1 MHRPGMSAPWISLQR
16 RFVCVALAAL
26 FALGGAGPTHAA
38 GDDLIGLP
46 IEALLGL
53 TVFSASKF
61 EQKISD
67 APSAVTVIS
76 AADIKTFGYRT
87 LSDALRSIGGL
98 YVFNDRNYEYLGARG
113 FQRPGD
119 FNSRIL
125 LLVDGQRV
133 NDGVYDQAQIGRDF
147 ALDVE
152 LIERIEY
159 VPGPGSAIYGG
170 NAFFGV
176 INVITRSGEGLGA
189 MLAGEAASHRTARG
203 QALYGKRLDNGADL
217 LLAASKFGSRGPNL
231 FFPEFEDPGS
241 SDGIAH
247 GLDFERAERYFA
259 KLRHEGLTLSLGYA
273 NRDKGIPTASYFQVF
288 DDPRSKTRD
297 EQTWA
302 AANLERNLSDTL
314 ALSAN
319 LSWHRYR
326 YDGSYILDYPPVT
339 ENIDGVRNRWWAGEL
354 RLVSTAVARHKLVA
368 GSEFRRDMGTLQYNF
383 DSAGDEYLRD
393 SRSSRRVGF
402 YLQDEFTLNEQWIV
416 NAGIRRDSNY
426 LDSPQT
432 SPRLALIYKPL
443 PTTTAKL
450 LYGSAFRSPNNYE
463 RYYGAEV
470 TGFRTNA
477 DLRPERIRTTEL
489 VLEHYLHNAWRASAS
504 LFSYRIKD
512 LVTLTTDPDD
522 GLLVFRNASQA
533 RAKGLE
539 LETEKVWDDG
549 ARLRLSYS
557 LQSATDGETGDRLT
571 NSPTR
576 LAKVNYQMPLW
587 GDAARAGVEA
597 QFSSALDTVNGDRVP
612 GYGIVNLT
620 LASRRLW
627 RGVEVSASV
636 YDLLNRR
643 RVDPPSEE
651 HVDSLGRP
659 LRGIE
664 QDGRTL
670 RLRLSYTF

>member
-1 MHRPGMSAPWISLQR
+1 MRRPVTPAPRLGPQRQFVSL
-16 RFVCVALAAL
+16 ALAAVL
-26 FALGGAGPTHAA
+26 ALGGTGPMYAA
-38 GDDLIGLP
+38 GDDLTDLP
-46 IEALLGL
+46 LEALLGL

-67 APSAVTVIS
+67 APSAVTVIT
-76 AADIKTFGYRT
+76 AADIRTFGYRT
-87 LSDALRSIGGL
+87 ISDALRSIRGL

-119 FNSRIL
+119 YNTRIL
-125 LLVDGQRV
+125 LLIDGQRL
-133 NDGVYDQAQIGRDF
+133 NDGIYDQAQIGRDF
-147 ALDVE
+147 PLDLE
-152 LIERIEY
+152 LVERIEY

-189 MLAGEAASHRTARG
+189 VLAGETASHRSARG
-203 QALYGKRLDNGADL
+203 QVLFGKRFDNGADL
-217 LLAASKFGSRGPNL
+217 LLAASKYGSRGPNL
-231 FFPEFEDPGS
+231 LFPEFAEPEV
-241 SDGIAH
+241 SDGVAH

-273 NRDKGIPTASYFQVF
+273 NRLKGIPTAAFGQVF
-288 DDPRSKTRD
+288 DDPRSRTGD

-302 AANLERNLSDTL
+302 AASLERNLADTL

-319 LSWHRYR
+319 LSWRRYR
-326 YDGSYILDYPPVT
+326 YDGIYIYDYPPLT
-339 ENIDGVRNRWWAGEL
+339 ENFDGARDRWWSGEL
-354 RLVSTAVARHKLVA
+354 KLVSTAFARHKLVA
-368 GSEFRRDMGTLQYNF
+368 GGEMRRDMGAAQFNF
-383 DSAGDEYLRD
+383 DSEGEYVRD
-393 SRSSRRVGF
+393 VRSSRRVGL

-443 PTTTAKL
+443 ATTTVKL

-463 RYYGAEV
+463 RYYGGGA
-470 TGFRTNA
+470 NYKSNP
-477 DLRPERIRTTEL
+477 DLQPERIRTTEL
-489 VLEHYLHNAWRASAS
+489 MLEHYLHSSWRGSAS

-522 GLLVFRNASQA
+522 GQLVFRNFSQA

-539 LETEKVWDDG
+539 LESEKVWDNG
-549 ARLRLSYS
+549 SRLRLSYS
-557 LQSATDGETGDRLT
+557 LQSATDGETGERLT
-571 NSPTR
+571 DSPTR
-576 LAKVNYQMPLW
+576 LAKLNFQMPLW
-587 GDAARAGVEA
+587 GDAARAGIEA
-597 QFSSALDTVNGDRVP
+597 QFSSALNSVNGDRVP
-612 GYGIVNLT
+612 GYGVINLT
-620 LASRRLW
+620 LGSRRLW
-627 RGVEVSASV
+627 RGVEVSASI

>member
-1 MHRPGMSAPWISLQR
+1 MRRPVTHAHRIGPQR
-16 RFVCVALAAL
+16 RFVCLALAAG
-26 FALGGAGPTHAA
+26 FALGGAGPVHAA
-38 GDDLIGLP
+38 EADLTALP
-46 IEALLGL
+46 LEALLGL

-61 EQKISD
+61 QQKLSD
-67 APSAVTVIS
+67 APSAVTVIT

-119 FNSRIL
+119 YNSRIL
-125 LLVDGQRV
+125 LLIDGQRL
-133 NDGVYDQAQIGRDF
+133 NDGIYDQAQIGRDF
-147 ALDVE
+147 PLDLE
-152 LIERIEY
+152 LVERIEY

-189 MLAGEAASHRTARG
+189 VLAGEAASHRSARG
-203 QALYGKRLDNGADL
+203 QVLFGKRLDNGADL
-217 LLAASKFGSRGPNL
+217 LLAASKYGSRGPNL
-231 FFPEFEDPGS
+231 FFPEFEDPGV

-247 GLDFERAERYFA
+247 GLDLERAERYFA
-259 KLRHEGLTLSLGYA
+259 KLRHQGLTLSLGYA
-273 NRDKGIPTASYFQVF
+273 SRLKGIPTASYSQVF
-288 DDPRSKTRD
+288 DDPRSRTVD
-297 EQTWA
+297 ESVWA
-302 AANLERNLSDTL
+302 AASLERNLADTL

-319 LSWHRYR
+319 LSWQRSR
-326 YDGSYILDYPPVT
+326 YDGTYIVDYPPVT
-339 ENIDGVRNRWWAGEL
+339 ENFDGGRDRWWSGEL
-354 RLVSTAVARHKLVA
+354 KLVSTAFARHKLVA
-368 GSEFRRDMGTLQYNF
+368 GGEMRRDMGALQFNF
-383 DSAGDEYLRD
+383 DSQGEYVRD
-393 SRSSRRVGF
+393 VRSSRRLGL

-432 SPRLALIYKPL
+432 SPRLALIYKPR
-443 PTTTAKL
+443 PTTTVKL
-450 LYGSAFRSPNNYE
+450 LYGSAFRSPNSYE
-463 RYYGAEV
+463 RYY
-470 TGFRTNA
+470 A
-477 DLRPERIRTTEL
+477 DAISAKANPDLQPERIRTTEL
-489 VLEHYLHNAWRASAS
+489 VLEHYLHSSWRTSAS

-522 GLLVFRNASQA
+522 GLLVFRNTSQA

-539 LETEKVWDDG
+539 LETEKVWDNG
-549 ARLRLSYS
+549 SRLRLSYS
-557 LQSATDGETGDRLT
+557 LQSATDGETGERLT

-587 GDAARAGVEA
+587 GEAARAGVEA
-597 QFSSALDTVNGDRVP
+597 QFSSGLGTVSGDRVP

-627 RGVEVSASV
+627 RGVEVSASI
-636 YDLLNRR
+636 YDPLNRG

-651 HVDSLGRP
+651 HVDSLGRT